1 MSSETKQALRL
12 QDYDITPERG
22 FLTPH
27 NMDQVRLPAAF
38 DPIINARRM
47 LSGWIT
53 SGRCRTFMD
62 QLPEIDMGAHLPQL
76 DDAQLRMLMVHYSF
90 IVQAYVWGE
99 AEAAQ
104 ILPRNL
110 AVPYCQLAQ
119 QIGQF
124 PLLPYSSYTL
134 DNWGKLD
141 PAGPISLDNIY
152 VIQNF
157 YGGVDENWF
166 IMVHVEIEAK
176 AGAALAAIPALL
188 SAIAAHDSTQ
198 VMAQLQAIRAAW
210 EQINPVFDRMVEKCD
225 PYIYYHRVR
234 PYIHGWK
241 GNPALPEGL
250 IYQGV
255 EAYQGKPQAFRG
267 QTGSQSSIVPTMDA
281 LMQISHDNDPLREF
295 LDELHQY
302 RPPRHRKFIEDVAA
316 RSTLRDYVL
325 AQNNKELT
333 DLYDD
338 IIDHVQKF
346 RTRHLEYAASYI
358 NKQARDSEGNPV
370 DIGTGGT
377 PFMKY
382 LKKHR
387 DESRSHFLDPARRR
401 SWRARFHSPYPKL
414 RHNRRGF
421 LLESLVM
428 EKGCIKKGRKGRFF

>member
-1 MSSETKQALRL
+1 MTKLNL
-12 QDYDITPERG
+12 KDYDITPERG

-27 NMDQVRLPAAF
+27 DMGRVKLPAVF
-38 DPIINARRM
+38 DPIADARR
-47 LSGWIT
+47 LLPGWMT

-62 QLPEIDMGAHLPQL
+62 ALPAIDMDQHLPQL
-76 DDAQLRMLMVHYSF
+76 DDAQARMLMVHYSF

-99 AEAAQ
+99 AEAARM
-104 ILPRNL
+104 LPRHL
-110 AVPYCQLAQ
+110 AVPYCQLSAH
-119 QIGQF
+119 IGQF

-134 DNWGKLD
+134 DNWAKLD
-141 PAGPISLDNIY
+141 PQGGISLDNIH

-166 IMVHVEIEAK
+166 IMVHVEIEAR
-176 AGAALAAIPALL
+176 AGKALAAIPDLIE
-188 SAIAAHDSTQ
+188 AIDAGDTAQ
-198 VMAQLQAIRAAW
+198 VMALLKAIRAAW
-210 EQINPVFDRMVEKCD
+210 EEINPVFDRMPEKCD

-250 IYQGV
+250 IYEGV
-255 EAYQGKPQAFRG
+255 ARYAGKPQAFRG
-267 QTGSQSSIVPTMDA
+267 QTGSQSSIVPVMDA
-281 LMQISHDNDPLREF
+281 LMQITHENDPLKEF

-302 RPPRHRKFIEDVAA
+302 RPPRHRKFIEDVGA
-316 RSTLRDYVL
+316 RSRLRDFVKGRNDP
-325 AQNNKELT
+325 ALT

-346 RTRHLEYAASYI
+346 RTRHLEYAANYI

-387 DESRSHFLDPARRR
+387 DESRHHFLNPER
-401 SWRARFHSPYPKL
+401 
-414 RHNRRGF
+414 
-421 LLESLVM
+421 
-428 EKGCIKKGRKGRFF
+428 GRKLAG

>member
-1 MSSETKQALRL
+1 MTKLNL
-12 QDYDITPERG
+12 KDYDVTPERG

-27 NMDQVRLPAAF
+27 DMDQVTLPADF
-38 DPIINARRM
+38 DPIVNARYM

-53 SGRCRTFMD
+53 SGRCQTCLKK
-62 QLPEIDMGAHLPQL
+62 LPEIDMDRYLPQL
-76 DDAQLRMLMVHYSF
+76 NDAQIRMLMVHYSF
-90 IVQAYVWGE
+90 IMQAYVWGE
-99 AEAAQ
+99 ADAAK

-110 AVPYCQLAQ
+110 AVPYCKLADR
-119 QIGQF
+119 IGQF

-141 PAGPISLDNIY
+141 PKGDITLENIY

-157 YGGVDENWF
+157 YGGADENWF
-166 IMVHVEIEAK
+166 IMVHVEIEAR
-176 AGAALAAIPALL
+176 AGAALAAMPDLIDAVD
-188 SAIAAHDSTQ
+188 AKD
-198 VMAQLQAIRAAW
+198 MAQVVAQLKIIKSAW
-210 EQINPVFDRMVEKCD
+210 EKINPVFDRMPEKCD

-250 IYQGV
+250 IYEGV
-255 EAYQGKPQAFRG
+255 DKYAGKPQSFRG

-281 LMQISHDNDPLREF
+281 LMQISHENDPLKEF

-302 RPPRHRKFIEDVAA
+302 RPPRHRKLIENVAA
-316 RSTLRDYVL
+316 RSHLRDFVK
-325 AQNNKELT
+325 AQNDTALT

-387 DESRSHFLDPARRR
+387 DESRHHFINQE
-401 SWRARFHSPYPKL
+401 RAQKL
-414 RHNRRGF
+414 AG
-421 LLESLVM
+421 
-428 EKGCIKKGRKGRFF
+428 